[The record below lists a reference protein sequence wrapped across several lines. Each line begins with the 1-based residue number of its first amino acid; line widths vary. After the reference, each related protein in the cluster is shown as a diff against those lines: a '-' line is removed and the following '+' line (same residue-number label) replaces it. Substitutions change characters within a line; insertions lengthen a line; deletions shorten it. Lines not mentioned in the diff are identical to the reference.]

1 MDDAR
6 SVSKMFE
13 LTYDDLRRIAR
24 RQRLVGRSTEM
35 TQAAALVHETYLR
48 FRRRLHSLSAER
60 LANRQAFVRIVTMM
74 MRSVAID
81 RWRMRRAGRRGADHL
96 RSARTDDLPEPG
108 ANQLDSAM
116 LLTLDDALTRLR
128 AAHPEWFEVVAQR
141 YFAGR
146 TFRETASAL
155 GIDVDE
161 VRSRR
166 RRALEW
172 LRCALRP

>member
-1 MDDAR
+1 
-6 SVSKMFE
+6 MFE

-24 RQRLVGRSTEM
+24 CQRLVGRSTET
-35 TQAAALVHETYLR
+35 TQAAVLVHEAYLR
-48 FRRRLHSLSAER
+48 FRRRLRSLSAETV
-60 LANRQAFVRIVTMM
+60 ANRQAFVRIVTMM

-81 RWRMRRAGRRGADHL
+81 RWRMRRAGRRGGDQL
-96 RSARTDDLPEPG
+96 RSVQTDDLPEPRIDP
-108 ANQLDSAM
+108 LDYAVLM
-116 LLTLDDALTRLR
+116 TLDDALTRLR
-128 AAHPEWFEVVAQR
+128 AAHPECFEVVAQR

-146 TFRETASAL
+146 TIRETARAL

-172 LRCALRP
+172 LRRALRP